1 LTTIKNVFFY
11 PRNMETWWFLVL
23 EFAVALTLISMS
35 KRQPFPGPSQRYGSI
50 LLIISFLLLIGETA
64 PRPTGIQ
71 VHLFI
76 LLTYGSL
83 GLIRGVPNML
93 VSREEVIVAPLAGI
107 LFSVSATA
115 LMAEQWDNLS
125 VFEEYAAFATIVVI
139 GGCQT
144 WLVFRG
150 LLIGRLP
157 LAWSKAGMVALER
170 GQISGT
176 HGALECFEKAWDLE
190 EEHLNPM
197 AWIALQRINSFIGNE
212 DEAEHWSKR
221 LSESGGEDAVA
232 KEWVAAIELALNSLQ
247 PKSEEE

>member
-1 LTTIKNVFFY
+1 
-11 PRNMETWWFLVL
+11 METWWFLIL

-35 KRQPFPGPSQRYGSI
+35 KRQPFPGPSQRYGYI
-50 LLIISFLLLIGETA
+50 LLTISFLLLIGETA

-76 LLTYGSL
+76 LLAYGSL
-83 GLIRGVPNML
+83 GLIRGVHNML
-93 VSREEVIVAPLAGI
+93 VTREEVIVAPLAGI

-115 LMAEQWDNLS
+115 IMAEQWGSLS

-157 LAWSKAGMVALER
+157 LAWSKAGLVALER
-170 GQISGT
+170 GHISGA

-197 AWIALQRINSFIGNE
+197 AWIALLRINSFIGNE
-212 DEAEHWSKR
+212 IEAEHWSKR

-232 KEWVAAIELALNSLQ
+232 KEWISAIESALNSQQ
-247 PKSEEE
+247 PMSEEE

>member
-1 LTTIKNVFFY
+1 
-11 PRNMETWWFLVL
+11 METWWFLIL

-35 KRQPFPGPSQRYGSI
+35 KRQPFPGPSQRYGYI
-50 LLIISFLLLIGETA
+50 LLTISFLLLIGETA

-76 LLTYGSL
+76 LLAYGSL
-83 GLIRGVPNML
+83 GLIRGVHNML
-93 VSREEVIVAPLAGI
+93 VTREEVIVAPLAGI

-115 LMAEQWDNLS
+115 IMAEQWGSLS

-157 LAWSKAGMVALER
+157 LAWSKAGLVALER
-170 GQISGT
+170 GHISGA

-197 AWIALQRINSFIGNE
+197 AWIALLRINSFIGNE
-212 DEAEHWSKR
+212 IEAEHWSKR

-232 KEWVAAIELALNSLQ
+232 KEWISAIESALDSQQ
-247 PKSEEE
+247 PMPEEE